1 MKENISGFPGYHIT
15 KDGKVYTSLVRGS
28 KERIGE
34 WYLKKT
40 TFNRHGYEQTILIDS
55 NKVHRCK
62 LIHRL
67 VAEAYIPN
75 PNNLPVVMHK
85 DDSPKNN
92 HVSNLKWGTHKDNTW
107 DSIIKGRN
115 SYPPYGKGLNHP
127 GSLLAYKPRLQR
139 RIIRLYNKGLSYKA
153 IGLRVNLGPKVI
165 SRFVSIRNSLD

>member
-1 MKENISGFPGYHIT
+1 MKSNLSRWGLSRYYIT
-15 KDGKVYTSLVRGS
+15 KEGMLYFKTLNKGWVKKPFRLLESKKRKKYTQSLLNDEGKYVY
-28 KERIGE
+28 E
-34 WYLKKT
+34 YL
-40 TFNRHGYEQTILIDS
+40 
-55 NKVHRCK
+55 
-62 LIHRL
+62 HRL

-165 SRFVSIRNSLD
+165 SRFVSIRNSLK